1 MNNRLICCDWGTSK
15 LRLYLVER
23 SSCQVVT
30 HVESAYGVAKVN
42 NAFEAQTALNRVEF
56 FSEFINKQIEQL
68 EKECGSILSYTPVT
82 LSGMASSSIGL
93 VNVEYTDLPLS
104 LSKPDLKSIM
114 LDRSER
120 CDHDL
125 YVFGGLMSHD
135 DVMRGEEVQL
145 LGLKDKLRVD
155 ESLCILPGTHSKH
168 VRIENGTISHF
179 DTFMTGEFFDL
190 LSRHS
195 ILKNSVVISKMMNQE
210 KREAFEQGLKKGLD
224 SNLLKEIFKIR
235 TRDVLTIVSP
245 ELNYYYLSGLMIGS
259 ELSAVSF
266 GAEEIVICGGH
277 ELSDFYEI
285 AFDVLYNDKE
295 VKVISQN
302 EMMTSV
308 PQAHVRLFNQQL
320 ETTYLE
326 S

>member
-1 MNNRLICCDWGTSK
+1 M
-15 LRLYLVER
+15 RLYLVER
-23 SSCQVVT
+23 SSCHVVA
-30 HVESAYGVAKVN
+30 HVESANGVAKVN

-56 FSEFINKQIEQL
+56 FSEFVTKQIEQL
-68 EKECGSILSYTPVT
+68 EKKYGSNLSDTAVT

-93 VNVEYTDLPLS
+93 VNVKYANLPLS
-104 LSKPDLKSIM
+104 LSKPDLKCIKIG
-114 LDRSER
+114 RSER

-145 LGLKDKLRVD
+145 LGVKDKIRV
-155 ESLCILPGTHSKH
+155 ENSLCILPGTHSKH
-168 VRIENGTISHF
+168 VRLTEGVVNHF

-190 LSRHS
+190 LSHHS
-195 ILKNSVVISKMMNQE
+195 ILKDSVVRSKMMNQE
-210 KREAFEQGLKKGLD
+210 KREAFEQGLKKGFD

-235 TRDVLTIVSP
+235 IRDVLADVSP

-259 ELSAVSF
+259 ELSEISYET
-266 GAEEIVICGGH
+266 EEIAIFGGS
-277 ELSDFYEI
+277 ELSRLYKI
-285 AFDVLYNDKE
+285 AFDILYSDKE

-302 EMMTSV
+302 EMIAAV
-308 PQAHVRLFNQQL
+308 PYAHVHMFNQQL
-320 ETTYLE
+320 ECNL